1 MKLKK
6 YFFLLSFVL
15 CPMSFVL
22 VTSSCSKE
30 YANPN
35 SPTKEQVLASP
46 DGLLALVVGCKQTWA
61 TGTKYYESVCTGLS
75 SKELYVIN
83 TGNNDLASIQ
93 NGTTAINGG
102 NTVLTA
108 LWTNCNLVKS
118 YAQQL
123 IDNAGVIGDPVTK
136 SAVIAYGNYFKALSL
151 GTMATFWEN
160 VPAEVISSDDYIGGK
175 RPSFKPRADALAD
188 AVANLNA
195 AASTLKATPIA
206 GNSNIGAKVG
216 FDIDLPNAVQALLA
230 RYNMMLGKY
239 DDALTA
245 ANAVDLTS
253 KSVWKYDD
261 ISRNPLYA
269 DFATNNIDGG
279 NIGLGLSA
287 SLAVDTTDARYKFY
301 LGNATSVKLI
311 SRVTGFDTKNGDPIP
326 VYLPGEMTLIKAEVA
341 ARKNDLPSAT
351 TSLNII
357 LQKTTDPFGITAKG
371 TAYAGANTQAAILTE
386 IYRQRCIELY
396 LSGLRLEDGRR
407 FGRPGP
413 TDAGSERS
421 RNYYPYPNKERD
433 NNSNTPADPAG

>member
-1 MKLKK
+1 
-6 YFFLLSFVL
+6 
-15 CPMSFVL
+15 
-22 VTSSCSKE
+22 
-30 YANPN
+30 
-35 SPTKEQVLASP
+35 
-46 DGLLALVVGCKQTWA
+46 
-61 TGTKYYESVCTGLS
+61 
-75 SKELYVIN
+75 
-83 TGNNDLASIQ
+83 
-93 NGTTAINGG
+93 
-102 NTVLTA
+102 
-108 LWTNCNLVKS
+108 
-118 YAQQL
+118 
-123 IDNAGVIGDPVTK
+123 
-136 SAVIAYGNYFKALSL
+136 
-151 GTMATFWEN
+151 MATFWEN

-175 RPSFKPRADALAD
+175 RPGFKPRADALAD

-279 NIGLGLSA
+279 NVGLGLPA

-341 ARKNDLPSAT
+341 ARKNDLPGAT
-351 TSLNII
+351 TSLNLI

>member
-1 MKLKK
+1 MKFKK
-6 YFFLLSFVL
+6 FFILFSFVL
-15 CPMSFVL
+15 FPVSFML
-22 VTSSCSKE
+22 VTSCTKE
-30 YANPN
+30 YQNPN

-46 DGLLALVVGCKQTWA
+46 DGLLALVVGCKQTWS
-61 TGTKYYESVCTGLS
+61 TGAKYYEVVCGGLT

-93 NGTTAINGG
+93 NGATAINGG
-102 NTVLTA
+102 NAVLSA

-123 IDNAGVIGDPVTK
+123 IDNAGNVGDPVTK
-136 SAVIAYGNYFKALSL
+136 SAVVAYGNYFKALSL

-175 RPSFKPRADALAD
+175 RPGFKPRLDALAD

-195 AASTLKATPIA
+195 AAATLKTTPIKGDA
-206 GNSNIGAKVG
+206 NIGAKVG

-230 RYNMMLGKY
+230 RYTLMLGKY

-261 ISRNPLYA
+261 ISRNPLYV

-279 NIGLGLSA
+279 NVGLGLPA
-287 SLAVDTTDARYKFY
+287 SIAVDTADARYKFY
-301 LGNATSVKLI
+301 LGNATSAKLI
-311 SRVTGFDTKNGDPIP
+311 SRVTGFFTKNGDAIP
-326 VYLPGEMTLIKAEVA
+326 VYLPGEMTLIKAEA
-341 ARKNDLPSAT
+341 LARKNDLAGGT
-351 TSLNII
+351 NALNVI
-357 LQKTTDPFGITAKG
+357 LQKKSDPFGIAANG
-371 TAYAGANTQAAILTE
+371 SAYSGANTQSAILTE
-386 IYRQRCIELY
+386 IYRQRSIELY
-396 LSGLRLEDGRR
+396 LSGLRFEDSRR
-407 FGRPGP
+407 SGRPGP

-433 NNSNTPADPAG
+433 NNTNTPADPAG

>member
-1 MKLKK
+1 MKFKK
-6 YFFLLSFVL
+6 YFILFSFVIF
-15 CPMSFVL
+15 PVSFML
-22 VTSSCSKE
+22 VTSCTKE
-30 YANPN
+30 YQNPN

-46 DGLLALVVGCKQTWA
+46 DGLLALVVGTKQTWA
-61 TGTKYYESVCTGLS
+61 TGTKYYEVVCGGLS

-102 NTVLTA
+102 NNVISA

-123 IDNAGVIGDPVTK
+123 IDNSGNIGDPVSK
-136 SAVIAYGNYFKALSL
+136 SAVIAYGNYFKALSI
-151 GTMATFWEN
+151 GTMAAFWEN
-160 VPAEVISSDDYIGGK
+160 VAAEVISSDDYIGGK
-175 RPSFKPRADALAD
+175 RPSFKPRLDALTD

-195 AASTLKATPIA
+195 AAATLKATPIKGDA
-206 GNSNIGAKVG
+206 NVGAKVG

-230 RYNMMLGKY
+230 RYNLMLGKY
-239 DDALTA
+239 DDAIVA
-245 ANAVDLTS
+245 ASAVDLTS

-279 NIGLGLSA
+279 NIGLGLPA
-287 SLAVDTTDARYKFY
+287 SIAVDTLDPRYTFY
-301 LGNATSVKLI
+301 LGNANSAKLI
-311 SRVTGFDTKNGDPIP
+311 SRVTGFFTKNGDAIP
-326 VYLPGEMTLIKAEVA
+326 VYLPGEMTLIIAEA
-341 ARKNDLPSAT
+341 NARKNNLPAAVT
-351 TSLNII
+351 ALNTI
-357 LQKTTDPFGITAKG
+357 LTKTTDPFGVTAKG
-371 TAYAGANTQAAILTE
+371 KPFSGDANSQAAVLQE
-386 IYRQRCIELY
+386 IYRQRCIELF
-396 LSGLRLEDGRR
+396 LSGLRFEDSRR

-413 TDAGSERS
+413 GAAGSERS